1 MLNWRKKRKRMNNTQ
16 KLTSL
21 MVLFILVINVIY
33 YNFQSELFDARK
45 KQIMSTTLDVVGTTY
60 ELEQAQLKNSE
71 TNINRYLET
80 NTKGAAEFI
89 EDLKKIP
96 TDEQLERVR
105 SEYALT
111 GIWLIEDDGRIFE
124 GTTETDRRVT
134 SFFSKNFNPDWLNQF
149 ERLKN
154 TPGAIWISP
163 FASSHSKGHDG
174 YMKYGYSS
182 ITLGKKTIIVETGIS
197 AETLKLR
204 TYDGKAF
211 VERHEFGSYVVDVK
225 FNYDYEK
232 TSTNDKIDIGPR
244 PAIGKTIVKDLGGQ
258 TEVTVKI
265 LFERTEAIERSILI
279 VTILSSVGVLVLYFF
294 ILSAAKT
301 FSYRETV
308 RKAYENEREESI
320 MKDE

>member
-1 MLNWRKKRKRMNNTQ
+1 MHSWWKRRKKMNSTQ
-16 KLTSL
+16 ILTSL
-21 MVLFILVINVIY
+21 MVLFILLINVMY
-33 YNFQSELFDARK
+33 YNFQSQLFDARK

-60 ELEQAQLKNSE
+60 ELEQAQLKVSE

-96 TDEQLERVR
+96 NEEQLERVR

-111 GIWLIEDDGRIFE
+111 GIWLIEEDGRIFE
-124 GTTETDRRVT
+124 GTTETDRRVS

-149 ERLKN
+149 ERLKQS
-154 TPGAIWISP
+154 PGAIWVSP
-163 FASSHSKGHDG
+163 FAASHSKGHEG

-182 ITLGKKTIIVETGIS
+182 IVLGNRTIVVETGIS

-204 TYDGKAF
+204 SYDGKAF

-225 FNYDYEK
+225 FNYDYELAA
-232 TSTNDKIDIGPR
+232 SNDRIDIGPR
-244 PAIGKTIVKDLGGQ
+244 PAIGKTIVKDLGGRTQ
-258 TEVTVKI
+258 ITVKI

-279 VTILSSVGVLVLYFF
+279 VTLLSSVGVLILYFF

-301 FSYRETV
+301 FDYRATIK
-308 RKAYENEREESI
+308 KAYEKESQASI